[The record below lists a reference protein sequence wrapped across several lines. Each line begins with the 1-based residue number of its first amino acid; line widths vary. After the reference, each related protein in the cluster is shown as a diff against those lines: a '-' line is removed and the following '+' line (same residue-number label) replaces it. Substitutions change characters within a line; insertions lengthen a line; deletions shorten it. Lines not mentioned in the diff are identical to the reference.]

1 MSKQTS
7 TLTEENNK
15 TWTIRFL
22 LALLLIAAGIG
33 WLVYYYVG
41 VRPDPAA
48 APPAEGSPKAIADLG
63 RWNYVIGFGVLM
75 LGLIVSA
82 HKSTPMGRGRG
93 VVIGMLGCF
102 LLGLLWICVYYVFAN
117 DLSGLPI
124 FNDLNQWNLAVG
136 IAFMGVGFSFATK
149 WE

>member
-1 MSKQTS
+1 
-7 TLTEENNK
+7 
-15 TWTIRFL
+15 
-22 LALLLIAAGIG
+22 
-33 WLVYYYVG
+33 
-41 VRPDPAA
+41 
-48 APPAEGSPKAIADLG
+48 
-63 RWNYVIGFGVLM
+63 M